1 MTAND
6 ATRRF
11 GRWVTRVVAGVV
23 GLVFAGVIA
32 LLLAGQV
39 GKLESYQKHQI
50 AHILRAAR
58 ASDVRAL
65 LGANAEDVAW
75 SVRLS
80 DDDPRVCELTLD
92 WQQANAH
99 HSARWVVLHEVSWTA
114 RISFIEVAA
123 LNEAAH
129 DLTPAVQRRDS
140 LRGSVLRVA
149 APATRSRTRILL
161 ARQSY
166 RINRRASSG

>member
-6 ATRRF
+6 ATSRL
-11 GRWVTRVVAGVV
+11 GRWITRGVAGVV
-23 GLVFAGVIA
+23 GLVLVGVIA
-32 LLLAGQV
+32 LLLAGRV
-39 GKLESYQKHQI
+39 GKLESYRQHQI

-58 ASDVRAL
+58 ASDVPTL
-65 LGANAEDVAW
+65 LGANAEDVVW

-92 WQQANAH
+92 WRQANEH
-99 HSARWVVLHEVSWTA
+99 HSARWVVLHEVSWTG

-140 LRGSVLRVA
+140 LRGDVLRVA
-149 APATRSRTRILL
+149 ASAKLG
-161 ARQSY
+161 
-166 RINRRASSG
+166 N